1 MEKLQVLYFLRKLY
15 WNFHSL
21 TWDEFL
27 FGSGYAE
34 EIEQIVEISI
44 THLNRKNPSLLDIG
58 CATGS
63 YSIAFAKKKSTVIG
77 IDYAKK
83 MIRKA
88 EQKVITLGLKDVT
101 FLVNDF
107 NRGLNFKNA
116 QFDIVVTAHIFR
128 AVEDVSSFTNEITRI
143 LNEDGL
149 LLVVSKKMMESRNAV
164 SEKNKNF
171 SGLLLKGVKPLI
183 FPGQKKQNIDLEK
196 LRIQIE
202 SSGLSLLHQSETLR
216 NNLLLFKKHSLRR

>member
-1 MEKLQVLYFLRKLY
+1 M
-15 WNFHSL
+15 

-44 THLNRKNPSLLDIG
+44 THLNRKSPSLLDIG

-63 YSIAFAKKKSTVIG
+63 YSIAFSKKNFTVIG

-107 NRGLNFKNA
+107 NRGLNFKNS
-116 QFDIVVTAHIFR
+116 QFDIAVSAHIFR
-128 AVEDVSSFTNEITRI
+128 AVEGISSFTNEITRI

-164 SEKNKNF
+164 SEKNKSF

-216 NNLLLFKKHSLRR
+216 NNVLLFKKHSLRR